1 MTHVEFLVKWMNA
14 NVLKNQLEH
23 FPQDLVTTG
32 GRHIYEMIEFLSGKT
47 VPQGAGGKAVQRE
60 DKKGSRHGNKSKE
73 MQVIN
78 QRLAQYEG
86 LLNFLKQ
93 HGGLLAAV
101 RPEHFLSNEQFL
113 RFQQIG
119 NPTVSRRQVEKL
131 FFPTS
136 IDAWLTAILQTI
148 KVFLLSRIT
157 PKAFR

>member
-1 MTHVEFLVKWMNA
+1 MKTASVSHQSVAGYGGQDMTHVEFLVKWMNA

-78 QRLAQYEG
+78 Q
-86 LLNFLKQ
+86 
-93 HGGLLAAV
+93 
-101 RPEHFLSNEQFL
+101 
-113 RFQQIG
+113 QIG
-119 NPTVSRRQVEKL
+119 RAHV
-131 FFPTS
+131 
-136 IDAWLTAILQTI
+136 
-148 KVFLLSRIT
+148 
-157 PKAFR
+157 